1 VIIKYYNIYNKN
13 NKNNLLE
20 KEKSKIKILNY
31 KDNYNNYSQEKF
43 SFLQDDLDS
52 FFKLKHDII
61 NKSENIEVNY

>member
-1 VIIKYYNIYNKN
+1 MIIKYYNIYNKN